1 MLHCCF
7 SPQKFFEHFSKKKTK
22 NIMNEA
28 LNIRI
33 SATKTSNSVSSS
45 PLPLSSHV
53 HLVSVKDSPTA
64 FLFAHFV
71 HECLKIQC
79 NDTNEDEDDFD
90 DENNNN
96 KDEDTKNETTTTKSS
111 SLVRTKTKRKRATIV
126 FVETMKP
133 FETSISPHLRRKKA
147 EFLYQK
153 KEKFGIESIDCWSK
167 PMAFEIDDKEEEDEK
182 EENVFTVNGARSSA
196 TSSLDGLYD
205 LIAKKVSETVG
216 DDNIGR
222 TMEECSRNGGA
233 SIFIDSLDVL
243 AARTSEKAVVRFL
256 VRLRAMENVALVTGC
271 QAAEDVEDGF
281 LDEDDRERGTMQLL
295 IENLADVTLTTS
307 KLPSEGGNKGE
318 LVKVVTRHRTV
329 DSKYLDWDGSVVDG
343 NRTLLDEENGGS
355 RRPGGKFSHVTAGVS
370 SGRNFD
376 DDDDDE
382 LTFSLTTEC
391 VATISE
397 LGAKCERYSFSL

>member
-1 MLHCCF
+1 
-7 SPQKFFEHFSKKKTK
+7 
-22 NIMNEA
+22 MNEA
-28 LNIRI
+28 LNVRI
-33 SATKTSNSVSSS
+33 SATKTLHSVSSS
-45 PLPLSSHV
+45 PLPFSSHV

-153 KEKFGIESIDCWSK
+153 KEKFGIESIDCWST
-167 PMAFEIDDKEEEDEK
+167 PMAFNFNDDDDKEEDET

-205 LIAKKVSETVG
+205 LIAKKVSGTVG
-216 DDNIGR
+216 DDTIGR

>member
-1 MLHCCF
+1 
-7 SPQKFFEHFSKKKTK
+7 
-22 NIMNEA
+22 MNEA
-28 LNIRI
+28 LNVRI
-33 SATKTSNSVSSS
+33 SATKTLNSVSSS

-71 HECLKIQC
+71 HECLKIQR
-79 NDTNEDEDDFD
+79 NDTNEDEEDSDD
-90 DENNNN
+90 DENN
-96 KDEDTKNETTTTKSS
+96 KDEDKKNERNTK
-111 SLVRTKTKRKRATIV
+111 RTKTTSRTKRKRATIV

-153 KEKFGIESIDCWSK
+153 KEKFGIESIDCWST
-167 PMAFEIDDKEEEDEK
+167 PMAFENDDKEEEDEK

-205 LIAKKVSETVG
+205 LIAKKVSGTVG

-256 VRLRAMENVALVTGC
+256 ARLRAMENVALVTGC

>member
-1 MLHCCF
+1 
-7 SPQKFFEHFSKKKTK
+7 
-22 NIMNEA
+22 MNEA
-28 LNIRI
+28 LNVRI
-33 SATKTSNSVSSS
+33 SATKTLNSVSSS

-71 HECLKIQC
+71 HECLKIQR
-79 NDTNEDEDDFD
+79 NDTNEDEEDSDD
-90 DENNNN
+90 DENN
-96 KDEDTKNETTTTKSS
+96 KDEDKKNERNTK
-111 SLVRTKTKRKRATIV
+111 RTKTTSRTKRKRATIV

-167 PMAFEIDDKEEEDEK
+167 PMAFENDDKEEEDEK

-205 LIAKKVSETVG
+205 LIAKKVSGTVG
-216 DDNIGR
+216 DDTIGR

>member
-1 MLHCCF
+1 
-7 SPQKFFEHFSKKKTK
+7 
-22 NIMNEA
+22 MNEA
-28 LNIRI
+28 LNIR
-33 SATKTSNSVSSS
+33 TFSS
-45 PLPLSSHV
+45 LPLNSHV

-79 NDTNEDEDDFD
+79 NDTNEDKDDFD
-90 DENNNN
+90 DENNN
-96 KDEDTKNETTTTKSS
+96 KDEEDTKNETTRTTKTS
-111 SLVRTKTKRKRATIV
+111 SLRTKRKRATIV

-167 PMAFEIDDKEEEDEK
+167 PMAFNFNDDDDKEEDEK
-182 EENVFTVNGARSSA
+182 EENMFTVNGARSSA

-295 IENLADVTLTTS
+295 IINLADVTLTTS

-329 DSKYLDWDGSVVDG
+329 DSKYFDWDGSVVDG

-397 LGAKCERYSFSL
+397 LGAKCERYSFRL

>member
-1 MLHCCF
+1 
-7 SPQKFFEHFSKKKTK
+7 
-22 NIMNEA
+22 MNEA
-28 LNIRI
+28 LNVRI
-33 SATKTSNSVSSS
+33 SATKTLNSVSSS

-71 HECLKIQC
+71 HECLKIQRH
-79 NDTNEDEDDFD
+79 DTNEDEEDSDD
-90 DENNNN
+90 DENN
-96 KDEDTKNETTTTKSS
+96 KDEDKKNERNTK
-111 SLVRTKTKRKRATIV
+111 RTKTTSRTKRKRATIV

-153 KEKFGIESIDCWSK
+153 KEKFGIESIDCWST
-167 PMAFEIDDKEEEDEK
+167 PMAFENDDKEEEDEK

-205 LIAKKVSETVG
+205 LIAKKVLGTVG
-216 DDNIGR
+216 DDTIGR

-343 NRTLLDEENGGS
+343 NRALLDEENGGS